1 MYKYIYFDL
10 DGTLT
15 DSGEGI
21 KKSVLYA
28 LEKMG
33 YTPLPDA
40 TLNKF
45 IGPPLG
51 DSFMV
56 HCGMSQEE
64 SLRAIDTFRERY
76 APIGILE
83 NTAVEGICDV
93 LRELRERGYVL
104 ALASS
109 KPQPACESV
118 TGRFGMAQYLNVLSG
133 STVSHKGD
141 SKADVLRRAM
151 EMMGN
156 PPVEESLMVGDRK
169 YDVLGAKECGMDC
182 VGVEFCP
189 YADEGELEEAGAIAV
204 VQTPQQLLEFILRN

>member
-28 LEKMG
+28 LDKMG
-33 YTPLPDA
+33 FPPLEDA
-40 TLNKF
+40 VLNKF

-56 HCGMSQEE
+56 HCGMTQEE
-64 SLRAIDTFRERY
+64 SEKAINTFRERY
-76 APIGILE
+76 TPIGILE
-83 NTAVEGICDV
+83 NTAVEGVCDV

-109 KPQPACESV
+109 KPQAACESV
-118 TGRFGMAQYLNVLSG
+118 TERFGMAQHLNVLSG
-133 STVSHKGD
+133 STVNHKGD

-156 PPVEESLMVGDRK
+156 PPVSESLMVGDRK

-189 YADEGELEEAGAIAV
+189 YADEGELEEAGAVAV
-204 VQTPQQLLEFILRN
+204 VQTPQELLDFILTH

>member
-28 LEKMG
+28 LDKLG
-33 YTPLPDA
+33 RPALPDA

-56 HCGMSQEE
+56 HCGMTQEE
-64 SLRAIDTFRERY
+64 SEHAIDVFRERY

-83 NTAVEGICDV
+83 NTAVDGICDV
-93 LRELRERGYVL
+93 LRVLRERGYVL

-109 KPQPACESV
+109 KPQSACESV
-118 TGRFGMAQYLNVLSG
+118 TERFGMAQHLNVLSG
-133 STVSHKGD
+133 STVNHKGD

-156 PPVEESLMVGDRK
+156 PPVEESLMVGDRR

-189 YADEGELEEAGAIAV
+189 YADEGELEEAGAVAV
-204 VQTPQQLLEFILRN
+204 VQTPQELLDFILTH